1 MQCPSGRADTGRTY
15 GGVFDETI
23 SGKSV
28 YGAVAI
34 GKISVFRRQEVSV
47 KRVHTEDTPGEIKR
61 VEQAEA
67 RAAQQLQEIYD
78 KALREVGETNAQIF
92 AIHQMMLEDEDYN
105 DSIRN
110 IIETQKVN
118 AEYAVAVTSTT
129 LPRCSALW
137 MMPICRPDLPTSR
150 ISPTALSGI

>member
-1 MQCPSGRADTGRTY
+1 MKQY
-15 GGVFDETI
+15 Q
-23 SGKSV
+23 GKSV

-105 DSIRN
+105 ESIRN
-110 IIETQKVN
+110 IIETQ
-118 AEYAVAVTSTT
+118 
-129 LPRCSALW
+129 
-137 MMPICRPDLPTSR
+137 
-150 ISPTALSGI
+150 